1 MAKKLVGRKALP
13 LIQNERHKLTAN
25 ALNGVA
31 IATMVAG
38 SVAPLIAASYGFS
51 GAPADRFLAFVT
63 AGWFLAG
70 IAIHIV
76 ARLVLG
82 GLKE

>member
-1 MAKKLVGRKALP
+1 MP

-63 AGWFLAG
+63 AGWFSQELPYISSRG
-70 IAIHIV
+70 WFS
-76 ARLVLG
+76 
-82 GLKE
+82 ED